1 MAKRRSCPLSLHC
14 SDMGALRGR
23 PCVNWDTCNWWVQPW
38 RLPYEFKSLKSE
50 GLSYLSVK
58 WADSFEQPRW
68 QEAGWAAA
76 EPLPFVHLKASDGCR
91 ILYVNRSRGDW
102 DKAELLGKK
111 YLLWAAAQSMNYT
124 EFYEFDP
131 DVYEDWLYKEPWY
144 NVEQIH

>member
-1 MAKRRSCPLSLHC
+1 MK
-14 SDMGALRGR
+14 
-23 PCVNWDTCNWWVQPW
+23 PW
-38 RLPYEFKSLKSE
+38 RLPYEFKLLESE

-58 WADSFEQPRW
+58 WSDSFEQPRW

-111 YLLWAAAQSMNYT
+111 YLLWAAAQSMNYA